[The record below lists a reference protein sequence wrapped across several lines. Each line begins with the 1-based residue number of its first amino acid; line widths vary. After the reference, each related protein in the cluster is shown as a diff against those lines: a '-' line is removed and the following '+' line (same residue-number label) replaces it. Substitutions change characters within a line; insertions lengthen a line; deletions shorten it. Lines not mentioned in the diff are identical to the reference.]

1 MQITP
6 NMAVDTQMNGTNLDI
21 TLKATG
27 TLTHQ
32 DYEVMVPMLE
42 QAIQA
47 IKVIP
52 NTKVNML
59 LDATE
64 FTGWQ
69 VQAAWD
75 DFKFGMT
82 YKDIFLKIAIV
93 GTKEWQE
100 YLAKM
105 GNWFMDGEVKFFY
118 DLDEATTW
126 IK

>member
-47 IKVIP
+47 IKAIP

-64 FTGWQ
+64 FTGWEA
-69 VQAAWD
+69 QAAWD
-75 DFKFGMT
+75 DFKFGME
-82 YKDIFLKIAIV
+82 YKDVFLKIAIV
-93 GTKEWQE
+93 GTKTWQE
-100 YLAKM
+100 YVAKM
-105 GNWFMDGEVKFFY
+105 GSWFMHGEVKFFY
-118 DLDEATTW
+118 DLDEAKSW

>member
-6 NMAVDTQMNGTNLDI
+6 SMNVETQLNGSNLNI

-32 DYEVMVPMLE
+32 DYSIMVPMLE
-42 QAIQA
+42 QAINA
-47 IKVIP
+47 IKAIP

-64 FTGWQ
+64 FTGWEA
-69 VQAAWD
+69 QAAWD
-75 DFKFGMT
+75 DFKFGMA

-105 GNWFMDGEVKFFY
+105 GNWFMDGEIKFFY
-118 DLDEATTW
+118 DLNEAREW
-126 IK
+126 AL

>member
-6 NMAVDTQMNGTNLDI
+6 NMEIDTQLNGTNLDI

-27 TLTHQ
+27 TLTHK

-42 QAIQA
+42 QAVQA

-59 LDATE
+59 IDATE
-64 FTGWQ
+64 FTGWEA
-69 VQAAWD
+69 QAAWD
-75 DFKFGMT
+75 DFKFGMV

-93 GTKEWQE
+93 GTKQWQE
-100 YLAKM
+100 YLVKM

>member
-27 TLTHQ
+27 TLTHE

-47 IKVIP
+47 IKAIP

-69 VQAAWD
+69 AQAAWD

>member
-47 IKVIP
+47 IKAIP

-64 FTGWQ
+64 FTGWEA
-69 VQAAWD
+69 QAAWD
-75 DFKFGMT
+75 DFKFGMA
-82 YKDIFLKIAIV
+82 YKDMFLCIAIV
-93 GTKEWQE
+93 GTKQCQE
-100 YLAKM
+100 YIAKM

-118 DLDEATTW
+118 DLEEAKTW

>member
-1 MQITP
+1 M
-6 NMAVDTQMNGTNLDI
+6 NVETQLNGSNLNI
-21 TLKATG
+21 TLKAIG

-32 DYEVMVPMLE
+32 DYEIMVPMLE
-42 QAIQA
+42 QAINA
-47 IKVIP
+47 IKAIP

-64 FTGWQ
+64 FTGWEA
-69 VQAAWD
+69 QAAWD
-75 DFKFGMT
+75 DFKFGMA
-82 YKDIFLKIAIV
+82 YKDMFLKIAIV

-118 DLDEATTW
+118 DLDEAAAW